1 MPTLFGVAE
10 DDLLFALPVEA
21 IRVFLNGPFPEWR
34 ALVDECRAAE
44 GLGPSDSVDWK
55 TYALEHYRL
64 PLNTTHGVRRIV
76 RALDLAG
83 VELAS
88 IGTVVDE
95 IIAWANGT

>member
-1 MPTLFGVAE
+1 MYAFAE

-64 PLNTTHGVRRIV
+64 PAAALCCCENRRQPMGRFFI
-76 RALDLAG
+76 RQ
-83 VELAS
+83 
-88 IGTVVDE
+88 VDCF
-95 IIAWANGT
+95 